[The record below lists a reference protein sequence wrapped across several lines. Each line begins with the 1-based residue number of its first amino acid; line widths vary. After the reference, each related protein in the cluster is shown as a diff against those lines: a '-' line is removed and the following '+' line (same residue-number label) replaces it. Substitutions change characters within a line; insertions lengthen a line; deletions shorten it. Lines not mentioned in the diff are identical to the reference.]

1 MEFDVALT
9 KKAIDWLAVLT
20 ALVLLGYMGM
30 SSYALILDKIDYAA
44 YVGAI
49 GPIVGMLVGF
59 WIRKQF
65 SKVR

>member
-20 ALVLLGYMGM
+20 AITLLGYLGIG
-30 SSYALILDKIDYAA
+30 SYALIIGKIDYAA

-59 WIRKQF
+59 WIRK
-65 SKVR
+65 